1 MSRTFVVALAGLLC
15 VAAVS
20 EACFDSNC
28 QTRVRVEQ
36 PRVRVVEQPRVRVVE
51 QPRVRVEVVPITTRT
66 TLCTSPSCYGQQA
79 TKQLATCVFQAPKCR
94 PLIYKLCQTPQGARA
109 ASDAIAKAINGFAE
123 AKSDAKADALY
134 GDALALR

>member
-28 QTRVRVEQ
+28 QTRVR
-36 PRVRVVEQPRVRVVE
+36 VEQPRVRVVE